1 MKEADIKKLSTEA
14 LEKKLKGHTT
24 LTIILG
30 ILTFLL
36 FAFVLKDYYAGI
48 ENDFSLLTI
57 AICTLGGFVS
67 VYPELKMLQT
77 ELKQR
82 NN

>member
-1 MKEADIKKLSTEA
+1 MKKEEIKKITTES
-14 LEKKLKGHTT
+14 LKKKLKAHKT
-24 LTIILG
+24 LTILLAV
-30 ILTFLL
+30 LTFLL
-36 FAFVLKDYYAGI
+36 FAFVLKGYYDGV
-48 ENDFSLLTI
+48 EMDFALLTI
-57 AICTLGGFVS
+57 AICTLGGFAS